1 MNIVVNGKSKK
12 IKTGTTIVELLNS
25 EGYSNWVGGVWVN
38 NIRLLQKDYPIYK
51 LKEKDEIKI
60 IRTIRRGGLNP
71 FLED

>member
-12 IKTGTTIVELLNS
+12 IKTGTTIAELLNS
-25 EGYSNWVGGVWVN
+25 EGYSNWVGVWVN

-60 IRTIRRGGLNP
+60 IRPLGGG
-71 FLED
+71 

>member
-25 EGYSNWVGGVWVN
+25 EGYSNWVGVWVN

-60 IRTIRRGGLNP
+60 IRPLGGG
-71 FLED
+71 